1 MPVANLGWSRCLW
14 SLASSPQVPLL
25 LRAPQSA
32 LDRGQGEGET
42 GRQKALITT
51 SITLSVVLESPPSR
65 RTLLPCVLRH
75 SPYNQR
81 TRMLRGISGT
91 TLSNPLTVQVL
102 YNLFHFKSPVT
113 LRCLPATP
121 LFAPSR
127 HCQIAYSPS
136 PCPSSFCNPSFT
148 CRSWKLLIAK
158 SLITLQL
165 PKPMNTFPIS
175 TCIFAPQML
184 LTAPLG
190 DSPLQTLVTPL
201 F

>member
-1 MPVANLGWSRCLW
+1 MQTPERGKWGLWEPSAAFPSLTHTLCLPAFHFAPGLVSRAPRTLEGIPSNILGEFHIRQASVCKSWRRSADGMEMPVANLGWSRCLW

-81 TRMLRGISGT
+81 TRMLRAISGT

-121 LFAPSR
+121 
-127 HCQIAYSPS
+127 
-136 PCPSSFCNPSFT
+136 
-148 CRSWKLLIAK
+148 
-158 SLITLQL
+158 
-165 PKPMNTFPIS
+165 
-175 TCIFAPQML
+175 
-184 LTAPLG
+184 
-190 DSPLQTLVTPL
+190 
-201 F
+201 